1 MKAYRGKEKGG
12 WRGQV
17 DRPEKGREGK
27 GGSAVAAEMDA
38 DWIAAEVKGGGE
50 GVRVQTP
57 PTCSCLACSTET

>member
-50 GVRVQTP
+50 GV
-57 PTCSCLACSTET
+57 